1 MCGHRIGFYMGIA
14 MITEREAY
22 MAGYT
27 VLADA
32 LGRIEDLTDE
42 LGQIRMREQELES
55 DVEHLKR
62 ILRDALADDCWRERA
77 EAQLC

>member
-1 MCGHRIGFYMGIA
+1 MN
-14 MITEREAY
+14 ESQAY
-22 MAGYT
+22 MAGNI

-32 LGRIEDLTDE
+32 LGRIEDLQQA
-42 LGQIRMREQELES
+42 LGESVAREQELEA

>member
-1 MCGHRIGFYMGIA
+1 MCGYWIDFYMGNVMNESQAYIA
-14 MITEREAY
+14 GDTA
-22 MAGYT
+22 
-27 VLADA
+27 LADA
-32 LGRIEDLTDE
+32 LGRIEDLADE

-77 EAQLC
+77 EAQLS

>member
-1 MCGHRIGFYMGIA
+1 MN
-14 MITEREAY
+14 ESQAY
-22 MAGYT
+22 MAGNT

-42 LGQIRMREQELES
+42 LGQIRMREQDLES
-55 DVEHLKR
+55 DIEHLKR

-77 EAQLC
+77 EAQLS

>member
-1 MCGHRIGFYMGIA
+1 MCGAGVDFYMGNV
-14 MITEREAY
+14 MNEREAY
-22 MAGYT
+22 MAGNIA
-27 VLADA
+27 LADA
-32 LGRIEDLTDE
+32 LGRIEDMADE
-42 LGQIRMREQELES
+42 LGQIRMREQELEA

>member
-1 MCGHRIGFYMGIA
+1 MCGHRTYFYLGNVMN
-14 MITEREAY
+14 ESQAY
-22 MAGYT
+22 MAGNT